1 MERKY
6 KHLERLKEDVNIES
20 YLIFLP
26 IRLDIMYVFIFPK
39 LIYGTCDSSKKKKK
53 KKQLGVPPVAQ

>member
-53 KKQLGVPPVAQ
+53 KNHN